1 MLVEI
6 AVKRVLKKLHVER
19 YSKSEAT
26 PKTLKMWSHSPT
38 RVCLFQLNYRNPQLY
53 ELKEESEISVTSY
66 LED

>member
-1 MLVEI
+1 
-6 AVKRVLKKLHVER
+6 
-19 YSKSEAT
+19 
-26 PKTLKMWSHSPT
+26 MWSHSPT